1 MVQVAGEFELRS
13 HKSEPG
19 LLHLQL
25 SAGGTGHSTQRA
37 QLTPKKAER
46 EPALTV
52 DMALKSE
59 ATASRIRGHPPGS
72 DLGCRRTSPPLP
84 RLLVVAKLETRP
96 EEWPGIW

>member
-37 QLTPKKAER
+37 QLTPKR
-46 EPALTV
+46 QSGNL
-52 DMALKSE
+52 
-59 ATASRIRGHPPGS
+59 R
-72 DLGCRRTSPPLP
+72 
-84 RLLVVAKLETRP
+84 
-96 EEWPGIW
+96 